1 MSKLSERIR
10 PGVEAAPWVIEAV
23 RGLEQQLAAL
33 RASASS
39 NTDAIGWVRA
49 ADDELVC
56 AHLGVANPSDTY
68 EVARAKLIE
77 LIAWHVDVATDPA
90 VNGGYRLTRAS

>member
-10 PGVEAAPWVIEAV
+10 PGVEAAPWVIEAI
-23 RGLEQQLAAL
+23 RELEQQLAAL
-33 RASASS
+33 GGSGSASS
-39 NTDAIGWVRA
+39 NAIGWVRA

-77 LIAWHVDVATDPA
+77 LIAWHVDVATNPA
-90 VNGGYRLTRAS
+90 VNGGYRLTRVG